1 MNAKIDEIA
10 AELTGSFVT
19 KLQEQISKQVQADV
33 MRKLS
38 LIDLTQSVHETVVKE
53 VSRLVKLDSVMLSG
67 DRIIGGIIKNFG
79 STGIQD
85 AATDCR
91 ITILDD
97 NTVVENNLVV
107 SSVEVKGNLTVDG
120 DLILTKE
127 VQDRLD
133 KQVAN
138 GVSSELAALNLPQTV
153 TDLATKTAN
162 SYIVSIQGRVKA
174 EVEKATAEFD
184 LSEAINKVAAEQ
196 TELLVKS
203 MTDKISTQVQADLAR
218 QLGTVDIKQ
227 TVAEYVARQLSSM
240 ISTVDFPEKSIPGA
254 VINLDGYTMSG
265 SHINGGVVEHFGS
278 TGIQDNASSCQITIL
293 DEATV
298 VENKLVAAGA
308 EIKGDLVVDG
318 DLILTGEIPSSS
330 PFYKDLVQH
339 AAGLLKLSMD
349 KEFFLQ
355 YANLLFDQV
364 QKEGIDTSKLTLNG
378 KEVVVGNR
386 IGRSITDSNLQ
397 RLGELREL
405 IVRGATSLANNTLY
419 VQNGR
424 VGINTEEPSC
434 ALSVWDDG
442 CEVTVRKL
450 RKDVSVVG
458 SLREQRVVLSANNK
472 ENLTLEIDGSVTVD
486 RLNVG
491 DNQFGSISKR
501 PTHNEKPGVI
511 LFNSNPQIGLPMFWM
526 SLGGARWIDGP
537 KIG

>member
-1 MNAKIDEIA
+1 VSSKIDEIA

-19 KLQEQISKQVQADV
+19 KLQEQIAKQVQADV
-33 MRKLS
+33 MRKLGQ
-38 LIDLTQSVHETVVKE
+38 IDLNETVVKE

-85 AATDCR
+85 DATDCR

-120 DLILTKE
+120 DLILT
-127 VQDRLD
+127 
-133 KQVAN
+133 
-138 GVSSELAALNLPQTV
+138 
-153 TDLATKTAN
+153 
-162 SYIVSIQGRVKA
+162 
-174 EVEKATAEFD
+174 
-184 LSEAINKVAAEQ
+184 
-196 TELLVKS
+196 
-203 MTDKISTQVQADLAR
+203 
-218 QLGTVDIKQ
+218 
-227 TVAEYVARQLSSM
+227 
-240 ISTVDFPEKSIPGA
+240 
-254 VINLDGYTMSG
+254 
-265 SHINGGVVEHFGS
+265 
-278 TGIQDNASSCQITIL
+278 
-293 DEATV
+293 
-298 VENKLVAAGA
+298 
-308 EIKGDLVVDG
+308 
-318 DLILTGEIPSSS
+318 GEIPSDS

-378 KEVVVGNR
+378 KEVIVGNR

-405 IVRGATSLANNTLY
+405 IVRGATSLANNSLY

-491 DNQFGSISKR
+491 DTQIGSTATR
-501 PTHNEKPGVI
+501 PTHNEKPGLI
-511 LFNSNPQIGLPMFWM
+511 LFNSNPQIGHPIFWV
-526 SLGGARWIDGP
+526 SLGGARWVDGP
-537 KIG
+537 LVS